1 MSSTNASLLGDYTP
15 GASWLHRL
23 RAGAKL
29 GVLMFVGLM
38 VVLVRQWWFGM
49 AFVVLALALLAVAG
63 VGVRRVL
70 RTLRPLIILLVV
82 LVAYSLWRASWQVA
96 LEQAA
101 DLVALILLATVVTT
115 TTAVDDI
122 LDVVVRTLGPLRR
135 LGVNPER
142 VGLAFSLMIRSV
154 PLVLTI
160 ARETRDAARARGLER
175 NPRVWLTPFVIRAIA
190 HARDTGDALHARGLG
205 DD

>member
-15 GASWLHRL
+15 GTSWLHRL

-29 GVLMFVGLM
+29 GVLMLVGLV

-49 AFVVLALALLAVAG
+49 AFVVLALALLAAAG

-122 LDVVVRTLGPLRR
+122 LDVVVRALGPLRR
-135 LGVNPER
+135 VGVNPER

-175 NPRVWLTPFVIRAIA
+175 DPRVWLTPFVIRAIA